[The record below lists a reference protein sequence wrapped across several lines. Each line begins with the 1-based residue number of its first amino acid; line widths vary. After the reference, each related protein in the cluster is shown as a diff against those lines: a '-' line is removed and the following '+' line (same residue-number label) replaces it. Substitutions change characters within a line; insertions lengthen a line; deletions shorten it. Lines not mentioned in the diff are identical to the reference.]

1 MKPFD
6 IEAPLRKLLG
16 HYPDPELLL
25 QVALEGGKEA
35 QGAIARL
42 WLSEGIPSV
51 FCPCPV
57 IYDYLRCWIADRLE
71 VKGKKI
77 GLVGSAQL
85 GKSFA
90 LHKLGAPFID
100 NKSDLDFF
108 IISDNLFA
116 KLKEDFARWAY
127 DFASGRLT
135 ATNRERRFWKSN
147 LKRSANNIQQGFIDA
162 NTIPSFSKY
171 PTAEKIQKTMEL
183 LILRLKNTE
192 DAPKTKKASIR
203 CYTSWDSF
211 VQQKSLN
218 LKYLAEQLKKCP
230 SNLQHRKNTQ

>member
-1 MKPFD
+1 MKPFE

-51 FCPCPV
+51 FCNCPA
-57 IYDYLRCWIADRLE
+57 IYDSLRCWIAERLE
-71 VKGKKI
+71 VKTKEI

-85 GKSFA
+85 GKS
-90 LHKLGAPFID
+90 LDPCKLGTPFID
-100 NKSDLDFF
+100 SKSDLDFF
-108 IISDNLFA
+108 IISGNLFA
-116 KLKEDFARWAY
+116 KLKENFERWSY
-127 DFASGRLT
+127 DFKDGRLI
-135 ATNRERRFWKSN
+135 ANNHERRFWKSN
-147 LKRSANNIQQGFIDA
+147 LKRSSNNIDRGFIDA
-162 NTIPSFSKY
+162 NTIPSFAEY
-171 PTAEKIQKTMEL
+171 PTAKKIQKTMEL

-192 DAPKTKKASIR
+192 DAPKPQKASIR

-218 LKYLAEQLKKCP
+218 LRHLAQQLKKQ
-230 SNLQHRKNTQ
+230 L

>member
-1 MKPFD
+1 MKPFE
-6 IEAPLRKLLG
+6 IEASLRKLLV
-16 HYPDPELLL
+16 HYPDPALLL

-35 QGAIARL
+35 QETITRL

-51 FCPCPV
+51 FSICPA
-57 IYDYLRCWIADRLE
+57 IYDSIRCWIADRLE
-71 VKGKKI
+71 VKAKEI

-85 GKSFA
+85 GKSFDP
-90 LHKLGAPFID
+90 HKLGAPFID

-116 KLKEDFARWAY
+116 KLKKDFARWAY
-127 DFASGRLT
+127 DFTCGRLT

-147 LKRSANNIQQGFIDA
+147 LKRSTNNIHQGFIDA

-183 LILRLKNTE
+183 LIRRLKNTE
-192 DAPKTKKASIR
+192 DAPKPKKASIR

-218 LKYLAEQLKKCP
+218 LRILGRTVEKIA
-230 SNLQHRKNTQ
+230 LQPTT